1 MLAVVSL
8 NFISKCRIVWR
19 AEDRLGVAFV

>member
-1 MLAVVSL
+1 LAVVSL